1 MAVFFVRQVVVLL
14 LLSCLLRRVGQV
26 NLRLKSVSV
35 SDILFILDIINSDVV
50 VIVVVVIDCALPVA
64 IILGDLPC
72 FFVSLVAGASDDDFV
87 VIFLLVRLSIS
98 KSVFAEHDT
107 LAEDFVVPGT
117 AEAIVWFFGEVREAW
132 SMVSLI
138 RIAVRTQAPLVIVA
152 AVGAVAGLLGAL
164 VVRFSRPIPAS
175 IAAKSVVTTIAEAT
189 AVSIGSSISVATEL
203 IISAT
208 VLIHRAQLFHTI

>member
-1 MAVFFVRQVVVLL
+1 
-14 LLSCLLRRVGQV
+14 
-26 NLRLKSVSV
+26 
-35 SDILFILDIINSDVV
+35 
-50 VIVVVVIDCALPVA
+50 
-64 IILGDLPC
+64 
-72 FFVSLVAGASDDDFV
+72 
-87 VIFLLVRLSIS
+87 
-98 KSVFAEHDT
+98 
-107 LAEDFVVPGT
+107 
-117 AEAIVWFFGEVREAW
+117 
-132 SMVSLI
+132 MVSLI